1 VILSVSARKKL
12 HALVSFL
19 LAAALLVVGLLS
31 APLVQAGPRAD
42 KVYRQAASYYNNSR
56 GFFVRDLSRNQWQE
70 CLRLFE
76 KAYECDP
83 RDQKVAPKALY
94 MMAIIYSK
102 AYEQFNMREDLKAA
116 ASYYEK
122 LTFGFPDHSLADDA
136 MVALGKIALK
146 NRDNL
151 EMLGKERLLNKALAM
166 YGADQ
171 GVNDTAGFLLKRL
184 QEHAEQRGI
193 EPLPPA
199 KSTIVN
205 SITPPA
211 HAAHVSRP
219 VRFWSNENYTRVVI
233 ETSAPVRFKE
243 HVLKAEGSLPPRL
256 YVDLF
261 DCRIPPTYQNPITIS
276 DGLLKR
282 SRAAQ
287 FDPSTARVVIDLET
301 FSQYKIFSLH
311 EPFRVVIDITG
322 TRQQK
327 ESTATVEQQR
337 AWQADKEFTLVE
349 QLGLGVRTIVIDPG
363 HGGKDPGAVGRN
375 GLLEKDVV
383 LKVALKTRDALRKK
397 GYRVVL
403 TRSTDV
409 FLPLEERTA
418 IANTENAD
426 LFLSIHANSAPNRK
440 ARGLETYYLS
450 LATSKEEKQAAALE
464 NAVSSKQLSELQDI
478 LSDLMKNSK
487 IDESRKFAGTLQ
499 HSLAGGMQK
508 RFNRVKDLGVKKAPF
523 FVLIGAQMPAVLA
536 EVAFLSNTEEEKRLG
551 NDSYLAALAMELANG
566 VDSYNRSLVAFGPS
580 FD

>member
-1 VILSVSARKKL
+1 
-12 HALVSFL
+12 
-19 LAAALLVVGLLS
+19 
-31 APLVQAGPRAD
+31 
-42 KVYRQAASYYNNSR
+42 
-56 GFFVRDLSRNQWQE
+56 
-70 CLRLFE
+70 
-76 KAYECDP
+76 
-83 RDQKVAPKALY
+83 
-94 MMAIIYSK
+94 M
-102 AYEQFNMREDLKAA
+102 
-116 ASYYEK
+116 
-122 LTFGFPDHSLADDA
+122 
-136 MVALGKIALK
+136 
-146 NRDNL
+146 
-151 EMLGKERLLNKALAM
+151 
-166 YGADQ
+166 
-171 GVNDTAGFLLKRL
+171 
-184 QEHAEQRGI
+184 
-193 EPLPPA
+193 
-199 KSTIVN
+199 
-205 SITPPA
+205 
-211 HAAHVSRP
+211 
-219 VRFWSNENYTRVVI
+219 VI

-499 HSLAGGMQK
+499 HSWPVACRNASAGS
-508 RFNRVKDLGVKKAPF
+508 RISESRRRLSSCSLGPRCRRCWQRWPF
-523 FVLIGAQMPAVLA
+523 FP
-536 EVAFLSNTEEEKRLG
+536 TRRRR
-551 NDSYLAALAMELANG
+551 ND
-566 VDSYNRSLVAFGPS
+566 
-580 FD
+580 

>member
-1 VILSVSARKKL
+1 MILSMSARKRL
-12 HALVSFL
+12 QALVPLL
-19 LAAALLVVGLLS
+19 LAAALLVVGLLPAS
-31 APLVQAGPRAD
+31 LAQAGPQAD

-83 RDQKVAPKALY
+83 RDREVAPKALY
-94 MMAIIYSK
+94 MMATIYDK

-116 ASYYEK
+116 AAYYEK
-122 LTFGFPDHSLADDA
+122 LTFAFPDHRLADDA
-136 MVALGKIALK
+136 MVALGKIVLK
-146 NRDNL
+146 NRHKTELVN
-151 EMLGKERLLNKALAM
+151 KERLLSKALAV

-171 GVNDTAGFLLKRL
+171 GANDTAGFLLNRL
-184 QEHAEQRGI
+184 REHAEQRGT
-193 EPLPPA
+193 EALPPA

-219 VRFWSNENYTRVVI
+219 VRFWSNENYTRVVV

-322 TRQQK
+322 TRQNEPAAAVK
-327 ESTATVEQQR
+327 QQR
-337 AWQADKEFTLVE
+337 AWQADKEFTLAE

-375 GLLEKDVV
+375 GVLEKDVV

-403 TRSTDV
+403 TRSTDI

-464 NAVSSKQLSELQDI
+464 NAVSTKQLSELQNI
-478 LSDLMKNSK
+478 LSDIMKNSK
-487 IDESRKFAGTLQ
+487 IEESRKFAGTLQ

-508 RFNRVKDLGVKKAPF
+508 RFSRVKDLGVKKAPF

-536 EVAFLSNTEEEKRLG
+536 EVAFLSNTEEEKRLRSD
-551 NDSYLAALAMELANG
+551 NYLAALAIELANG